1 MVFVPGVRATRVDD
15 LFDLSTQH
23 FGYSDEARARQAV
36 LTILVLLDLLKR
48 HPDLDAQFLLRHS
61 FRKAKRS
68 YPLTDDLV
76 QLARYG
82 HSFLHP
88 RRGCRRCPVP
98 SPR

>member
-36 LTILVLLDLLKR
+36 LTIPVLLDLLKR

-61 FRKAKRS
+61 FRKAKDRI
-68 YPLTDDLV
+68 
-76 QLARYG
+76 R
-82 HSFLHP
+82 
-88 RRGCRRCPVP
+88 
-98 SPR
+98 